1 MPKLSKL
8 NSRLVGKVYIEFN
21 KYYEAR

>member
-8 NSRLVGKVYIEFN
+8 NSRLVGKAYISGI
-21 KYYEAR
+21 